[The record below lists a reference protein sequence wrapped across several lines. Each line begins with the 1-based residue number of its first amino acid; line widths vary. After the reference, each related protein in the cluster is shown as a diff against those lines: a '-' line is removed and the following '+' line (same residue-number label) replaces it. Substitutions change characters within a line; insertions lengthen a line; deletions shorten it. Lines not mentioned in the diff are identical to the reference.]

1 MSAQTTVLHHIYIYT
16 FPTAVD
22 PVNDICLTVGLVH
35 KVFPTSLELS
45 LLLVTTFK
53 TPGGNPAFS
62 AS

>member
-1 MSAQTTVLHHIYIYT
+1 MTISMQYT